1 MSREILKLVQKIDS
15 STVDLQMVLQCAPVL
30 AGLKVSNML
39 SVSRAFYPRILE
51 VLKQTDISCYLLRQT
66 DEKVILLLYKES
78 IFKILRIHTV
88 CGRRCFGFIQ
98 KALLRQPVYNK
109 GFST

>member
-39 SVSRAFYPRILE
+39 SISRAFYPCILE
-51 VLKQTDISCYLLRQT
+51 V
-66 DEKVILLLYKES
+66 
-78 IFKILRIHTV
+78 
-88 CGRRCFGFIQ
+88 
-98 KALLRQPVYNK
+98 
-109 GFST
+109 

>member
-39 SVSRAFYPRILE
+39 SISRAFYPCILE
-51 VLKQTDISCYLLRQT
+51 VLKQTDISCYLLRT
-66 DEKVILLLYKES
+66 RSRNYS
-78 IFKILRIHTV
+78 SSF
-88 CGRRCFGFIQ
+88 
-98 KALLRQPVYNK
+98 
-109 GFST
+109 

>member
-39 SVSRAFYPRILE
+39 SISRAFYPCILE
-51 VLKQTDISCYLLRQT
+51 VLKQT
-66 DEKVILLLYKES
+66 VIC
-78 IFKILRIHTV
+78 
-88 CGRRCFGFIQ
+88 CGRQMKKSFFCCTRSRNYSSSF
-98 KALLRQPVYNK
+98 
-109 GFST
+109 

>member
-39 SVSRAFYPRILE
+39 SISRAFYPCILE

-66 DEKVILLLYKES
+66 DDKVILLLYKEQELQQQG
-78 IFKILRIHTV
+78 KVLM
-88 CGRRCFGFIQ
+88 
-98 KALLRQPVYNK
+98 
-109 GFST
+109 

>member
-51 VLKQTDISCYLLRQT
+51 VLK
-66 DEKVILLLYKES
+66 
-78 IFKILRIHTV
+78 
-88 CGRRCFGFIQ
+88 
-98 KALLRQPVYNK
+98 
-109 GFST
+109 

>member
-39 SVSRAFYPRILE
+39 SAVSYTHLTLP
-51 VLKQTDISCYLLRQT
+51 T
-66 DEKVILLLYKES
+66 
-78 IFKILRIHTV
+78 
-88 CGRRCFGFIQ
+88 
-98 KALLRQPVYNK
+98 KA
-109 GFST
+109 